1 MFERESGILVHISS
15 LPSAYGIGDLGIK
28 AYEFVDFLENAEQKL
43 WQVLPIG
50 PTGYGNSPYQSFSSF
65 AGNPYFIDVEN
76 LVEEELLEREDIE
89 ILERIN
95 KKGSINYGDIYTY
108 KFPILRKSYECFIKK
123 NRSKETIIF
132 QKKEKYW
139 LEDYC
144 LFMALK
150 EKFNQKNWNE
160 WSSEYKN
167 REKESIL
174 NIKKE
179 LKKEIEFY
187 IFLQYIFYKQ
197 WKKLKKYANSKN
209 IKIIGDIP
217 IFVASDSSDAWS
229 KSEMFLFDKN
239 KNSTRVAGCPP
250 DNFSIDGQLWG
261 NPLYDWSNIEKNE
274 YVWWVERIKSCFN
287 LHDIVRIDHFRGFE
301 SYWSIPAN
309 SKTAAKGQ
317 WEKGPGIKLFNTIK
331 NSLGDM
337 PIIAEDLGFL
347 TLEVQ
352 QLLIESGY
360 PGMKILLFAFDSKE
374 ESDYLPHKYLE
385 NSVAYTGTHDNET
398 VVGWYENV
406 KKSDKR
412 KCDEYLGEMEFVISD
427 EINWKFIEA
436 VWSSKSLMA
445 LTQMQD
451 LLGLDNN
458 SRMNIPSTSSENW
471 QWRFKEEDLTL
482 KLAKRLK
489 KITKKNMR

>member
-1 MFERESGILVHISS
+1 MFERKSGVLAHISS
-15 LPSAYGIGDLGIK
+15 LPSKYGIGDLGVV
-28 AYEFVDFLENAEQKL
+28 AYEFVDFLENAGQKL

-50 PTGYGNSPYQSFSSF
+50 PTGYGDSPYQSFSSF
-65 AGNPYFIDVEN
+65 AGNPYFIDMEK
-76 LVEEELLEREDIE
+76 LVSEELLENEDLKV
-89 ILERIN
+89 LEKIN
-95 KKGSINYGDIYTY
+95 NEESVDYGNIYEY
-108 KFPILRKSYECFIKK
+108 KFPILRKAYETFIKK
-123 NRSKETIIF
+123 NRLKETINF
-132 QKKEKYW
+132 QEEEKYW

-160 WSSEYKN
+160 WPIEYKN
-167 REKESIL
+167 REKESIS

-179 LKKEIEFY
+179 LKSEIEFY
-187 IFLQYIFYKQ
+187 IFLQYIFYNQ

-217 IFVASDSSDAWS
+217 IFVALDSSDAWS
-229 KSEMFLFDKN
+229 KSEMFLFDEN

-250 DNFSIDGQLWG
+250 DNFSANGQLWG
-261 NPLYDWSNIEKNE
+261 NPLYDWNNIEKNN
-274 YVWWVERIKSCFN
+274 YKWWIERIKACFN

-301 SYWSIPAN
+301 SYWSIPFGA
-309 SKTAAKGQ
+309 KTAAEGQ
-317 WEKGPGIKLFNTIK
+317 WEKGPGIKLFNAIK
-331 NSLGDM
+331 NSLGNM

-347 TLEVQ
+347 TPEVQ
-352 QLLIESGY
+352 NLLAESGY

-406 KKSDKR
+406 KKSDKT
-412 KCDEYLGEMEFVISD
+412 KCQEYLEEMETVVST

-436 VWSSKSLMA
+436 VWSTKSVMA
-445 LTQMQD
+445 LTQIQD

-458 SRMNIPSTSSENW
+458 ARMNIPSTSSKNW
-471 QWRFKEEDLTL
+471 QWRLKENDLTSE
-482 KLAKRLK
+482 LAERLK
-489 KITKKNMR
+489 KLTEKNMR